1 MNLSKTGIH
10 SLTLYSSCQFYAA
23 LCGRLV
29 VSYLMVAGD
38 LEWGCGVR
46 VVLRVSL
53 LNTMIHNS
61 STYSR
66 KKFYA
71 VLTPPGRVLCCH

>member
-38 LEWGCGVR
+38 LECLSGCVGC
-46 VVLRVSL
+46 VL
-53 LNTMIHNS
+53 
-61 STYSR
+61 Y
-66 KKFYA
+66 
-71 VLTPPGRVLCCH
+71 